1 MTLFPI
7 DSGWGC
13 AGNDYE
19 YDYIE
24 IPLTSNRVA
33 NFEAEALRNEA
44 FIKFILRINLCQNVL
59 EPADFDGLIMPGFI
73 YLFIFL

>member
-13 AGNDYE
+13 AGNDYD

-33 NFEAEALRNEA
+33 NFEAEALRNVH
-44 FIKFILRINLCQNVL
+44 IVYKS
-59 EPADFDGLIMPGFI
+59 MPKCLGTS
-73 YLFIFL
+73 